1 MREIEQV
8 NKKLPDKSGL
18 GGGSRPDS
26 YLENRRPF
34 PRKLSASKKF
44 GKRSSQPNLYWFESA
59 IQYTSC
65 FSSF

>member
-44 GKRSSQPNLYWFESA
+44 GEAL
-59 IQYTSC
+59 
-65 FSSF
+65 